1 MQFTLSDERLE
12 QIELEVVESNYEKI
26 KYAEEKRKFLCIFVS
41 FLVWEIIFLTIL
53 FSFKPTTGDND
64 MLILL
69 CSLIGSIIS
78 FIIGEQIAKRI
89 SRKKFLAMA
98 KNYLDN
104 KKDLMLERILA
115 DYEVDDNLLF
125 FRNLYEDNLIDSEK
139 RVQIDSFLAQENK
152 TLTDYLSLLNKN
164 ELAILTEPYKQKLA
178 LEIKARINEYFVKKD
193 EQSVQNMKFY
203 EKGKEFFYSGL
214 PKNLANFEDYRN
226 KSYKNYKG

>member
-12 QIELEVVESNYEKI
+12 QIELKVVESNYEKI

-41 FLVWEIIFLTIL
+41 FLAWEIIFLTIL
-53 FSFKPTTGDND
+53 FSFKPTSGDND

-69 CSLIGSIIS
+69 SSLIGSIIS
-78 FIIGEQIAKRI
+78 FIIGEQIAKKI
-89 SRKKFLAMA
+89 SRKKFTAMA
-98 KNYLDN
+98 RDYLDN

-152 TLTDYLSLLNKN
+152 TLTDYLYLLNKN
-164 ELAILTEPYKQKLA
+164 ELAILAEPYKQKLA
-178 LEIKARINEYFVKKD
+178 LEAKARINEYFIKKD
-193 EQSVQNMKFY
+193 EQSTENMEFY
-203 EKGKEFFYSGL
+203 ERGKEFFYSGL
-214 PKNLANFEDYRN
+214 PKNLANFEHYKN